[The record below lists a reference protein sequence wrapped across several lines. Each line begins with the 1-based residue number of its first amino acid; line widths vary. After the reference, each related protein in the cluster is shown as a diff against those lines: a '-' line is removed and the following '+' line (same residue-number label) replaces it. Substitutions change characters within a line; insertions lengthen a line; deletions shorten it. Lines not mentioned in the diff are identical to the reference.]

1 MNEKQKYGQKGED
14 LACKYLKK
22 HGYKIVERNF
32 HCPLGELDIV
42 AIHKGVLVF
51 IEVKARNTLKYG
63 RPAEAVDEYKQQKLQ
78 RLAEMYINLNNKIDK
93 KARFDVVEVLGDEVN
108 LIQNAWTL

>member
-1 MNEKQKYGQKGED
+1 MNEKQKYGQQGED

-22 HGYKIVERNF
+22 HCYKILERNF
-32 HCPLGELDIV
+32 RCPLGELDVV
-42 AIHKGVLVF
+42 ALHKGVLVF

-63 RPAEAVDEYKQQKLQ
+63 RPADAVDEYKQQKLK
-78 RLAEMYINLNNKIDK
+78 RLAELYINMHNKLNMH
-93 KARFDVVEVLGDEVN
+93 ARFDVVEVLGGEVN